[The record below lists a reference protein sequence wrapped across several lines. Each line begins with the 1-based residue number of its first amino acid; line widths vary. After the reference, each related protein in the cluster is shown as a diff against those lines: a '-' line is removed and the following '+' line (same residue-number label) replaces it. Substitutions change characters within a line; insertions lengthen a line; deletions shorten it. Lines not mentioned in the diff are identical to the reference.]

1 MKREMKENLQ
11 GTNSDS
17 KETGLKSVVWGRR
30 KKKTFNQNRM
40 RKQEFKNM
48 RRGLG
53 TSGKLNF

>member
-53 TSGKLNF
+53 TSGKL